1 MERETVLMKIKA
13 AESEARTRRE
23 KAEQEAAAIKEKAAR
38 EAASIV
44 ESAEKE
50 GREMLKTAID
60 KVRTEEEEK
69 RAARLDEADRQAE
82 RQKKEADE
90 GKSRVIEMVT
100 EIFMREYD
108 V

>member
-1 MERETVLMKIKA
+1 MKIKA

-23 KAEQEAAAIKEKAAR
+23 KAEKQAAAIKEKGAR

-50 GREMLKTAID
+50 GREMLKAAID
-60 KVRTEEEEK
+60 KVRTSEEQK
-69 RAARLDEADRQAE
+69 RAARLAEADRLAE
-82 RQKKEADE
+82 KQKKEADA

-100 EIFMREYD
+100 DIFMREYD